1 MAKGARSMKEKQRVL
16 LCRDVGLAL
25 VFIGLFIGQSQWDGI
40 GYVLLF
46 GGIIVWLLF
55 SWLANAP

>member
-1 MAKGARSMKEKQRVL
+1 MKEKQREL

-25 VFIGLFIGQSQWDGI
+25 VFIGLFIGRSQWDGL
-40 GYVLLF
+40 GYVFLF